1 MTPQH
6 QDPASFISASSQ
18 HKKANLFLLRLF
30 CAGYTVFI
38 LLKPCSYL
46 DPSLFSFLFFQSF
59 YLYSRARETPSLPCH
74 TQRSTTGFVGIEEK
88 VQHKPSLKMP
98 DLDSL
103 FRINQEPG
111 WWKRE
116 QDPQPKKPG
125 SSPGCTGQ
133 FQLSQFIVSTGD
145 SPQRHYPA

>member
-30 CAGYTVFI
+30 CAGYMVFI

-46 DPSLFSFLFFQSF
+46 DPSLFLFLFFQSF

-88 VQHKPSLKMP
+88 VQHKSNLKMP

-103 FRINQEPG
+103 FR
-111 WWKRE
+111 
-116 QDPQPKKPG
+116 
-125 SSPGCTGQ
+125 
-133 FQLSQFIVSTGD
+133 V
-145 SPQRHYPA
+145 